1 MRRLILL
8 AALVT
13 ACGVGTDVMMLSPE
27 EYDPVAADSV
37 RIFTSADQVLGEY
50 EEIALI
56 DAYPESHCSGA
67 LCSSDREDVIEAL
80 REKAGNLGANALIL
94 DFRGMAGVEELR
106 QGHTEVRALA
116 IWLMRAEIDYTN
128 VVMLTPH
135 RYAPVAPD
143 SVWVF
148 LSEWDVKGEYERLAL
163 IDAYE
168 VAQCSAGQCPHQ
180 NEIIQALKTR
190 AAEIGANA
198 IIIEGEL
205 PEIRDVRRT
214 ETAVRVIAIRFLGV
228 P

>member
-27 EYDPVAADSV
+27 EYEPVAADSV

-56 DAYPESHCSGA
+56 DAYPKGHCSGS
-67 LCSSDREDVIEAL
+67 LCSDREDVIKAL
-80 REKAGNLGANALIL
+80 REKAGKLGANALIL
-94 DFRGMAGVEELR
+94 DFRGLAGVEELR
-106 QGHTEVRALA
+106 EGHAEVRALA
-116 IWLMRAEIDYTN
+116 IRLMSADIDYTN

-148 LSEWDVKGEYERLAL
+148 LSEWDVKVEYEQIAL

-180 NEIIQALKTR
+180 NEIIEALKTK
-190 AAEIGANA
+190 AGEIGANA

-205 PEIRDVRRT
+205 PDIRDVRRT

>member
-13 ACGVGTDVMMLSPE
+13 ACGVKTDVMMLSPE

-37 RIFTSADQVLGEY
+37 RIFSSADQVLGEY

-56 DAYPESHCSGA
+56 DAYPKSHCSGSW
-67 LCSSDREDVIEAL
+67 CSDREDVVKVL
-80 REKAGNLGANALIL
+80 KEKAGKLGANALIL
-94 DFRGMAGVEELR
+94 DFRGLAGVEELR
-106 QGHTEVRALA
+106 EGHAEVRALA
-116 IWLMRAEIDYTN
+116 IRLMSADIDYTN

-148 LSEWDVKGEYERLAL
+148 LSEWDVKVEYEQIAL

-180 NEIIQALKTR
+180 NEIIEALKTK
-190 AAEIGANA
+190 AGEIGANA

-205 PEIRDVRRT
+205 PDIRDVRRT